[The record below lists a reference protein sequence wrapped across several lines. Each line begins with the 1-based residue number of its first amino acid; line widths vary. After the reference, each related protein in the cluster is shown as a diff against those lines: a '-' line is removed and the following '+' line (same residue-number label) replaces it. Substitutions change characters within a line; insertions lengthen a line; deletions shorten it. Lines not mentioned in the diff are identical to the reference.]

1 MNAVIHFIAPNGDS
15 ADVVIRLKS
24 SVWHCSKNFRHV
36 VQTGEFTWICCF
48 EYFSSS
54 EDSGA
59 CFPQEE
65 NIWMD
70 KLIFLL
76 QKITYDSFKWA
87 LHEECQQMS
96 ENMIDNLPK
105 VHSHTYVSTE
115 YP

>member
-24 SVWHCSKNFRHV
+24 FVWHCLKNFRHV

-48 EYFSSS
+48 ECFSSS

-59 CFPQEE
+59 CFPQEG

-70 KLIFLL
+70 KLIFLGAKTNL
-76 QKITYDSFKWA
+76 RLI
-87 LHEECQQMS
+87 QMS
-96 ENMIDNLPK
+96 ITWGMPTNEWKYDW
-105 VHSHTYVSTE
+105 
-115 YP
+115 